1 MKVIDSY
8 EIKRRNTYTVL
19 NISLQENNL
28 TFETPQQVHD
38 YFINREIPYS
48 GKVYECI
55 GVEQFAVNAVRDK
68 VGLLVKEL
76 NVK

>member
-28 TFETPQQVHD
+28 TFDTPQQVHD
-38 YFINREIPYS
+38 YFINREIPYD
-48 GKVYECI
+48 GKVYEVL
-55 GVEQFAVNAVRDK
+55 GVEQFAVNAVKNK

-76 NVK
+76 NT